1 MRAAIGFRLRLHNI
15 LALMKSSPPSPLPPQ
30 KKSLTQ
36 NQTLSAESGKLSYQV
51 KKDP

>member
-15 LALMKSSPPSPLPPQ
+15 LALMKSSPPSPPQ